1 MSNDESLGDKQDATD
16 ALDEYIDDESTL
28 PAPEDYDFAAMVAGV
43 RPTRARVRIR
53 PASHLLARLEE
64 LAEQVDA
71 LPADDDLP
79 DDLAD
84 EWEQTK
90 AAYDRTFVVVV
101 EGRSSDWVKEFAREA
116 KSRGINPQRKGLS
129 DEARFEQT
137 KKLMMAQLA
146 AQVVH
151 PTQGVTEESVAALFA
166 ANETEGD
173 KLWRAMQRVNT
184 QPAGDGPDFSRRPS
198 QRSRRG

>member
-1 MSNDESLGDKQDATD
+1 MSNDESLGDKQDTTA
-16 ALDEYIDDESTL
+16 ALDEYIDDETTL

-64 LAEQVDA
+64 LAERIDA
-71 LPADDDLP
+71 LPADEDVP

-90 AAYDRTFVVVV
+90 TAYDRTFVVVV
-101 EGRSSDWVKEFAREA
+101 EGRSTDWSKQFVKDQ
-116 KSRGINPQRKGLS
+116 KSRGINPARKGMS
-129 DEARFEQT
+129 EDERTEHT
-137 KKLMMAQLA
+137 KRLWYAQIA
-146 AQVVH
+146 AQIVH
-151 PTQGVTEESVAALFA
+151 PTRGVTDESVAALFA
-166 ANETEGD
+166 ANEPEGD
-173 KLWRAMQRVNT
+173 KLWRAVQQVNR

-198 QRSRRG
+198 RRNRRG